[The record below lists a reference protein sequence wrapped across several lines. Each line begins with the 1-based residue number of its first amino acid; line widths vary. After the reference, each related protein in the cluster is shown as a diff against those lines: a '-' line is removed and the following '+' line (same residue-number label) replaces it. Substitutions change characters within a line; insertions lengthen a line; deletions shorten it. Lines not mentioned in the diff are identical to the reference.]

1 MKFLNKN
8 KDEKENDIKVN
19 FFENVKHE
27 KFSLVKKATA
37 FVGIIGICSVLS
49 SLLVVNLSLSSI
61 KNKKFSRYYYGLS
74 YENDEPNV
82 SIYSIKHINIDNCS
96 SGCEVYL
103 MSADESVQENYLFG
117 IEGDIS
123 LEEANEYAMEK
134 LGIDTSGLL
143 IEYFDDNSEEVV
155 DYNNVILKT
164 KNDHDIKQLEK
175 KYSL

>member
-74 YENDEPNV
+74 YVNDEPNV
-82 SIYSIKHINIDNCS
+82 SIYSIKHINSNDCADE
-96 SGCEVYL
+96 CEVYL
-103 MSADESVQENYLFG
+103 VSADESVQENYLFG
-117 IEGDIS
+117 IEDDIS
-123 LEEANEYAMEK
+123 LDEANEYVMEN

-143 IEYFDDNSEEVV
+143 IKYVDGNIDNIEE
-155 DYNNVILKT
+155 YNNVISKIQ
-164 KNDHDIKQLEK
+164 NDHDIKQLEK

>member
-19 FFENVKHE
+19 FFENVKYE